1 LSTSKYI
8 LAVISYRTATQ
19 LWRFEGTPIPGV
31 FYIKSSATGLYLT
44 VPDNAEQR
52 SEPTLE
58 KRGSGFQPQ
67 QLWKFIT
74 ANGDSDLLIQNYSI
88 DSGLGLDA
96 RAAAEP
102 GTIVH
107 LWTSQTTNDSQKF
120 YIQYH
125 K

>member
-8 LAVISYRTATQ
+8 LAVISYPTATQ
-19 LWRFEGTPIPGV
+19 LWRFDGTPIPGV
-31 FYIKSSATGLYLT
+31 FYIKSSATDLCLT

-58 KRGSGFQPQ
+58 KRRSGFQPQ

-74 ANGDSDLLIQNYSI
+74 AIGDSDLLIQNYSI
-88 DSGLGLDA
+88 DSPLGLDTRSA
-96 RAAAEP
+96 VEP
-102 GTIVH
+102 GIIVH
-107 LWTSQTTNDSQKF
+107 MWTSQTTNDSQKF
-120 YIQYH
+120 YVQYH

>member
-1 LSTSKYI
+1 LFTSKYI
-8 LAVISYRTATQ
+8 LAVIFYPTATQ

-44 VPDNAEQR
+44 VPDNADQR

-58 KRGSGFQPQ
+58 KSRSVFHPQ

-74 ANGDSDLLIQNYSI
+74 ADSHSDFLIQNYSM
-88 DSGLGLDA
+88 DSALALDT
-96 RAAAEP
+96 RSVPEP
-102 GTIVH
+102 GRVVH
-107 LWTSQTTNDSQKF
+107 LWNFWTQNDSQKF